1 MSFSGVISIVPTTE
15 EWLDW
20 AASDGIKIGQ
30 IYVCSDG
37 EKIQITDICGDVKS
51 VSYKYLGNGYIEQ
64 LTFRMFE
71 SRKRVGLFTLIVDA
85 GQEKA
90 AAQIKFIHEKGMKPG
105 KEMGIVL
112 AAAFEAQLDGLF
124 DTLVGAEEWLAKH
137 KETK

>member
-51 VSYKYLGNGYIEQ
+51 VSYKYLGNGIIQVQDLADFCLLQAELKELKQ
-64 LTFRMFE
+64 LNFR
-71 SRKRVGLFTLIVDA
+71 RK
-85 GQEKA
+85 
-90 AAQIKFIHEKGMKPG
+90 
-105 KEMGIVL
+105 
-112 AAAFEAQLDGLF
+112 LDNENKKISVVCGRF
-124 DTLVGAEEWLAKH
+124 AVSKWWRRRFH
-137 KETK
+137 